1 MARAEGNSV
10 CLNWTPMPDKQPEED
25 ENMKHFL
32 ISGIIS
38 SIAAALTGCGS
49 TSDIAAVRN
58 FEPARYMGAWYEI
71 ARLPQ
76 YFERDMDE
84 VKAQYTL
91 NADGTINVLN
101 SGVKDGKPKSITGKA
116 KLKHP
121 DADPQTGELRVS
133 FFWPFYSDY
142 RVIELA
148 PDYSYAV
155 VTAGSRDYLWVL
167 ARKPTM
173 EKEQLDGILNRA
185 REHGF
190 DLGELE
196 YPRPASE

>member
-1 MARAEGNSV
+1 
-10 CLNWTPMPDKQPEED
+10 
-25 ENMKHFL
+25 MKHYL
-32 ISGIIS
+32 ITGIIS
-38 SIAAALTGCGS
+38 SVAAALTGCAT
-49 TSDIAAVRN
+49 TSDIAAVKN
-58 FEPARYMGAWYEI
+58 FEPDRYMGTWYEI

-84 VKAQYTL
+84 VKAEYTL
-91 NADGTINVLN
+91 NTDGTIKVVN

-121 DADPQTGELRVS
+121 DAKPQIGELRVS

-148 PDYSYAV
+148 PDYSYAL

-173 EKEQLDGILNRA
+173 DKAQLDGILDRA
-185 REHGF
+185 KALGF
-190 DLGELE
+190 VLDELE
-196 YPRPASE
+196 YPAPSPD

>member
-1 MARAEGNSV
+1 
-10 CLNWTPMPDKQPEED
+10 
-25 ENMKHFL
+25 MKHFL

-38 SIAAALTGCGS
+38 SVAVALTGCAT
-49 TSDIAAVRN
+49 TSDIAAVRD
-58 FEPARYMGAWYEI
+58 FDPDRYMGTWYEI

-91 NADGTINVLN
+91 NDAGTVRVVN
-101 SGVKDGKPKSITGKA
+101 SGVKNGEPKSITGKA

-121 DADPQTGELRVS
+121 DAKPQTGELRVS

-148 PDYSYAV
+148 PDYSHAV
-155 VTAGSRDYLWVL
+155 VTGGSRDYLWVL
-167 ARKPTM
+167 ARRPTM
-173 EKEQLDGILNRA
+173 DKAQLDGILSRA
-185 REHGF
+185 KALGF
-190 DLGELE
+190 ETDKLE
-196 YPRPASE
+196 FPKHSPE

>member
-1 MARAEGNSV
+1 
-10 CLNWTPMPDKQPEED
+10 
-25 ENMKHFL
+25 MKRFL
-32 ISGIIS
+32 ITGIIS
-38 SIAAALTGCGS
+38 SVAAVLTGCET

-58 FEPARYMGAWYEI
+58 FEPERYMGTWYEI

-76 YFERDMDE
+76 YFERDLDE

-91 NADGTINVLN
+91 NDDGTIKVVN
-101 SGVKDGKPKSITGKA
+101 SGVKNGKPTSITGKA

-121 DADPQTGELRVS
+121 DAKPQTGELRVS

-167 ARKPTM
+167 ARNPTM
-173 EKEQLDGILNRA
+173 LKEQLDGILERA
-185 REHGF
+185 KALGF
-190 DLGELE
+190 VLDELE
-196 YPRPASE
+196 YPKPAKITP

>member
-1 MARAEGNSV
+1 
-10 CLNWTPMPDKQPEED
+10 
-25 ENMKHFL
+25 MKHFL
-32 ISGIIS
+32 ITGIIS
-38 SIAAALTGCGS
+38 SVAAALTGCAT
-49 TSDIAAVRN
+49 TSDIAAVRD
-58 FEPARYMGAWYEI
+58 FEPERYMGTWYEI

-76 YFERDMDE
+76 YFEDGLDE

-91 NADGTINVLN
+91 NDDGTIKIVN
-101 SGVKDGKPKSITGKA
+101 SGVKDGKPQSITGKA

-121 DADPQTGELRVS
+121 DANPQTGELRVS

-148 PDYSYAV
+148 PDYSCAV

-173 EKEQLDGILNRA
+173 DREQLDGILSRA
-185 REHGF
+185 KALGF
-190 DLGELE
+190 EIDALE
-196 YPRPASE
+196 YPKPAPDTQ

>member
-1 MARAEGNSV
+1 
-10 CLNWTPMPDKQPEED
+10 
-25 ENMKHFL
+25 MKRFL
-32 ISGIIS
+32 ITGIIS
-38 SIAAALTGCGS
+38 SIAAVLTGCET
-49 TSDIAAVRN
+49 TSDIPAVQN
-58 FEPARYMGAWYEI
+58 FEPERYMGTWYEI

-76 YFERDMDE
+76 YFERDLNE

-91 NADGTINVLN
+91 NDDGTIKVVN
-101 SGVKDGKPKSITGKA
+101 SGVKDGEPTSITGKA

-121 DADPQTGELRVS
+121 DANPQTGELRVS

-148 PDYSYAV
+148 PDYSYAL

-173 EKEQLDGILNRA
+173 DKTQLDGILSRA
-185 REHGF
+185 KALGF
-190 DLGELE
+190 ELGELE
-196 YPRPASE
+196 YPTPAPVKP

>member
-1 MARAEGNSV
+1 
-10 CLNWTPMPDKQPEED
+10 
-25 ENMKHFL
+25 MKRFL
-32 ISGIIS
+32 ITGIIS
-38 SIAAALTGCGS
+38 SVAAVLVGCET
-49 TSDIAAVRN
+49 TSDIAAVQP
-58 FEPARYMGAWYEI
+58 FEPDRYMGTWYEI

-76 YFERDMDE
+76 YFERDLDE
-84 VKAQYTL
+84 VKAEYTL
-91 NADGTINVLN
+91 NNDGTIKVVN
-101 SGVKDGKPKSITGKA
+101 SGVKDGEPTSITGKA
-116 KLKHP
+116 KLKDP

-173 EKEQLDGILNRA
+173 DKAQLDGILERA
-185 REHGF
+185 KANGF
-190 DLGELE
+190 ETDKLE
-196 YPRPASE
+196 YPKPARITP

>member
-1 MARAEGNSV
+1 
-10 CLNWTPMPDKQPEED
+10 
-25 ENMKHFL
+25 MKRFL
-32 ISGIIS
+32 ITGIIS
-38 SIAAALTGCGS
+38 SVAAVLTGCET
-49 TSDIAAVRN
+49 TSNIAAVRN
-58 FEPARYMGAWYEI
+58 FEPERYMGTWYEI

-76 YFERDMDE
+76 YFERDLDE

-91 NADGTINVLN
+91 NDDGTIRVVN
-101 SGVKDGKPKSITGKA
+101 SGVKDGKPQSITGKA

-121 DADPQTGELRVS
+121 DAKPQTGELRVS

-148 PDYSYAV
+148 PDYGYAV
-155 VTAGSRDYLWVL
+155 VTAGNRDYLWVL

-173 EKEQLDGILNRA
+173 AKEQLDGILDRA
-185 REHGF
+185 KQLGF

-196 YPRPASE
+196 YPHPAKE

>member
-1 MARAEGNSV
+1 
-10 CLNWTPMPDKQPEED
+10 
-25 ENMKHFL
+25 MKHFL
-32 ISGIIS
+32 ISGIVS
-38 SIAAALTGCGS
+38 SIAAALTGCAT
-49 TSDIAAVRN
+49 TSDIAAVQN
-58 FEPARYMGAWYEI
+58 FEPERYMGTWYEI

-84 VKAQYTL
+84 VKAEYTL
-91 NADGTINVLN
+91 NADGTVKVVN

-121 DADPQTGELRVS
+121 DAKPQTGELRVS

-155 VTAGSRDYLWVL
+155 VTGGSRDYLWVL

-173 EKEQLDGILNRA
+173 AKEQLDGILERA
-185 REHGF
+185 KAFGF
-190 DLGELE
+190 DIGALE
-196 YPRPASE
+196 YPKPAKIAP

>member
-1 MARAEGNSV
+1 
-10 CLNWTPMPDKQPEED
+10 
-25 ENMKHFL
+25 MKRFL
-32 ISGIIS
+32 ITGIIS
-38 SIAAALTGCGS
+38 SVAAALTGCGS
-49 TSDIAAVRN
+49 TSDIPAVRN
-58 FEPARYMGAWYEI
+58 FEPERYMGTWYEI

-76 YFERDMDE
+76 YFERDLDE

-91 NADGTINVLN
+91 NDDGTIKVVN
-101 SGVKDGKPKSITGKA
+101 SGVKGGEPKSITGKA

-121 DADPQTGELRVS
+121 DAKPRTGELRVS

-148 PDYSYAV
+148 PDYSYAL

-173 EKEQLDGILNRA
+173 DKAQLDGILDRA
-185 REHGF
+185 KSLGF
-190 DLGELE
+190 ELDEME
-196 YPRPASE
+196 YPKPAKTEP

>member
-1 MARAEGNSV
+1 
-10 CLNWTPMPDKQPEED
+10 
-25 ENMKHFL
+25 MKRFL
-32 ISGIIS
+32 ITGIIS
-38 SIAAALTGCGS
+38 SVAAALTGCGS
-49 TSDIAAVRN
+49 TSDIAAVHH
-58 FEPARYMGAWYEI
+58 FEPERYMGTWYEI

-76 YFERDMDE
+76 YFERDLDE

-91 NADGTINVLN
+91 NGDGTVRVVN
-101 SGVKDGKPKSITGKA
+101 SGVKDGEPKSITGKV

-121 DADPQTGELRVS
+121 DAKPQTGELRVS

-173 EKEQLDGILNRA
+173 PKEQLDGILERA
-185 REHGF
+185 KALGF
-190 DLGELE
+190 ETGELE
-196 YPRPASE
+196 YPKPAKITP

>member
-1 MARAEGNSV
+1 
-10 CLNWTPMPDKQPEED
+10 
-25 ENMKHFL
+25 MKRFW
-32 ISGIIS
+32 ITGIIS
-38 SIAAALTGCGS
+38 SLAAMLTGCET
-49 TSDIAAVRN
+49 TSDIAAVQN

-76 YFERDMDE
+76 YFERDLDE

-91 NADGTINVLN
+91 NDDGTIKVVN
-101 SGVKDGKPKSITGKA
+101 SGVKGGKPQSITGKA

-121 DADPQTGELRVS
+121 DAKPLAGELRVS

-155 VTAGSRDYLWVL
+155 VTGGSRDYLWVL
-167 ARKPTM
+167 ARKPAM
-173 EKEQLDGILNRA
+173 PKEQLDGILDRA
-185 REHGF
+185 KAHGF

>member
-1 MARAEGNSV
+1 
-10 CLNWTPMPDKQPEED
+10 
-25 ENMKHFL
+25 MKHFL
-32 ISGIIS
+32 MSGIIS
-38 SIAAALTGCGS
+38 SIAAVMTGCVS

-58 FEPARYMGAWYEI
+58 FEPDRYMGTWYEI

-76 YFERDMDE
+76 YFERDMNE

-91 NADGTINVLN
+91 NKDGTIRVEN
-101 SGVKDGKPKSITGKA
+101 SGVRDGEKKSITGKA
-116 KLKHP
+116 KLKNP
-121 DADPQTGELRVS
+121 DEKPLTGELRVS

-142 RVIELA
+142 RIIELA

-167 ARKPTM
+167 ARKPSIK
-173 EKEQLDGILNRA
+173 KEQLDAILNRA
-185 REHGF
+185 AELGF

-196 YPRPASE
+196 YPRPAAD